1 MGPHFA
7 SGPVCFRAE
16 LIVESELS
24 TAELLGGAATGW
36 GDGGGRE
43 EITVCAG
50 DVAASVT
57 GRHVQRR
64 AFIEVKSV
72 SFGPARRCQMH
83 RSPLALV
90 LITLLSLARV

>member
-1 MGPHFA
+1 
-7 SGPVCFRAE
+7 
-16 LIVESELS
+16 
-24 TAELLGGAATGW
+24 
-36 GDGGGRE
+36 
-43 EITVCAG
+43 
-50 DVAASVT
+50 VAASVT